1 MKAKTKRH
9 LKRVPALAKRH
20 LRTAHSV
27 TKRHLKRAVHT
38 LTRKKVFKKKKT
50 ARTVLRTFLIG
61 LATLSVGS
69 LAYGITM
76 NKPTVSVA
84 VKNGTGLEIKAAPSV
99 AARPAVTVNNGNVGK
114 ASWYALG
121 LPAPDSLTCASRI
134 YPRGS
139 FLHVRHL
146 GNQRTVICRVND
158 YGPEAWTGRIIDLSR
173 GSFRQIDDLS
183 RGVVM
188 VEVRQVAG
196 PTGTQYNL
204 PIESEIF
211 NAVVGYNKCRT
222 LHSAEYCDTHRQD

>member
-38 LTRKKVFKKKKT
+38 LTRKKVFRKKKT
-50 ARTVLRTFLIG
+50 ARTVLRSFLIG

-69 LAYGITM
+69 LAYAITM

-84 VKNGTGLEIKAAPSV
+84 VKNGSSLEIKAEPS
-99 AARPAVTVNNGNVGK
+99 AVPKPVFVNNGNVGK

-139 FLHVRHL
+139 FLHVRNL
-146 GNQRTVICRVND
+146 SNQRTVICRVND

-183 RGVVM
+183 RGVTM
-188 VEVRQVAG
+188 VEVKQVAG
-196 PTGTQYNL
+196 PTGTQLNL

-211 NAVVGYNKCRT
+211 TAVVGYNQCKT
-222 LHSAEYCDTHRQD
+222 QHTAEYCDSHRQD